1 MKAYLFLAFLI
12 VIFSGCTS
20 EINDFKSDY
29 SYSSIPEEIG
39 SVFLVDDPLNNG
51 YSLMFSLLDNN
62 QSNIDYFGNVSITI
76 RNQGDLSESRNFV
89 IEFSKDDFMNI
100 KMNDV
105 NNYMATLFIEGMEY
119 DESSHYI
126 VNISID
132 VNGSIISGEDDNYH
146 IFFPLQEDK
155 EASFID
161 NSVFLNE
168 GFYLNGLS
176 IIIKR
181 YGLYEVYD
189 ENVLRIDVEIRNPN
203 PFVIK
208 FYDYESVLIKDG
220 LQFER
225 VFFNQDSLDMIY
237 KNSVKEV
244 SYYFRTDDNITGN
257 VTVVFGRSYDSN
269 YREYYHEHKM
279 DLRI

>member
-12 VIFSGCTS
+12 VIFSDALLKLM
-20 EINDFKSDY
+20 IFKSDY

-189 ENVLRIDVEIRNPN
+189 ENV
-203 PFVIK
+203 
-208 FYDYESVLIKDG
+208 
-220 LQFER
+220 
-225 VFFNQDSLDMIY
+225 
-237 KNSVKEV
+237 
-244 SYYFRTDDNITGN
+244 
-257 VTVVFGRSYDSN
+257 
-269 YREYYHEHKM
+269 
-279 DLRI
+279 